1 MTSWM
6 TFWAGSKRANK
17 LTKVVEDIEQ
27 ECLTPSEIAAIIPA
41 LLDVEA
47 KERKIARQ
55 VVWLQIVVVLTAASI
70 VYGTNGTPQFAS
82 AVLSGGGVSA
92 VNGAMLAW
100 RMSRSALHTAS
111 EVSDPRAVHQQLRLL
126 YFYAAER
133 YLVVVTL
140 LGLCMAVMKLPP
152 LALLAGFATCQTV
165 LLVARLLLRQIK
177 TEIANKN
184 V

>member
-1 MTSWM
+1 M
-6 TFWAGSKRANK
+6 SKPVA
-17 LTKVVEDIEQ
+17 DIQ
-27 ECLTPSEIAAIIPA
+27 QQCLTPSEIAAIIPA

-55 VVWLQIVVVLTAASI
+55 VVLLQMVVTLTAASV
-70 VYGTNGTPQFAS
+70 VYSTNGSPKLAV
-82 AVLSGGGVSA
+82 AVLGGGGVSV
-92 VNGAMLAW
+92 VNGALLAW
-100 RMSRSALHTAS
+100 RMSRSASQAAS
-111 EVSDPRAVHQQLRLL
+111 EVSDSRAVHKQLRLL

-140 LGLCMAVMKLPP
+140 LGLCMATLKLSP
-152 LALLAGFATCQTV
+152 LALLAGFATGQGV
-165 LLVARLLLRQIK
+165 LLVARLFSRQIK

>member
-1 MTSWM
+1 M
-6 TFWAGSKRANK
+6 SKA
-17 LTKVVEDIEQ
+17 VEDIQ
-27 ECLTPSEIAAIIPA
+27 QQCLTPSEIAAIIPA

-55 VVWLQIVVVLTAASI
+55 VVWLQIGAILTAASI
-70 VYGTNGTPQFAS
+70 VYSTNGAPQFAL
-82 AVLSGGGVSA
+82 AVLSGGGVSV

-100 RMSRSALHTAS
+100 RMSRSAMYTAS
-111 EVSDPRAVHQQLRLL
+111 EVSDSRAVHQQLRLL

-133 YLVVVTL
+133 YLVVITL
-140 LGLCMAVMKLPP
+140 LGLCMAVLKLSP
-152 LALLAGFATCQTV
+152 LALLAGFTTGQTV
-165 LLVARLLLRQIK
+165 LLAARLLLRQIK

>member
-1 MTSWM
+1 M
-6 TFWAGSKRANK
+6 SKPVA
-17 LTKVVEDIEQ
+17 DIQ
-27 ECLTPSEIAAIIPA
+27 QQCLTPSEIAAIIPA

-55 VVWLQIVVVLTAASI
+55 VVLLQMVVTLTAASI
-70 VYGTNGTPQFAS
+70 VYSTNGSPQLAF
-82 AVLSGGGVSA
+82 AVLSGGGVSVA
-92 VNGAMLAW
+92 NAAMLAW
-100 RMSRSALHTAS
+100 RMSRSASVLQAAS
-111 EVSDPRAVHQQLRLL
+111 EVSDSRAVHQQLRLL

-133 YLVVVTL
+133 YLVVATL
-140 LGLCMAVMKLPP
+140 LGLCMAALKLSP
-152 LALLAGFATCQTV
+152 LALLAGFTTGQAV

>member
-1 MTSWM
+1 M
-6 TFWAGSKRANK
+6 
-17 LTKVVEDIEQ
+17 DIQ
-27 ECLTPSEIAAIIPA
+27 QQCLTPSEIAAIIPA
-41 LLDVEA
+41 LLEVEA

-55 VVWLQIVVVLTAASI
+55 VVLLQMVVTLTAASI
-70 VYGTNGTPQFAS
+70 AYSTNGTLQFAL
-82 AVLSGGGVSA
+82 AVLSGGSVSV

-111 EVSDPRAVHQQLRLL
+111 EVSDSRAVHQQLRLL

-140 LGLCMAVMKLPP
+140 LGLCMAALKLSS
-152 LALLAGFATCQTV
+152 LALLAGFVAGQSV
-165 LLVARLLLRQIK
+165 LLVARLLLSKFK
-177 TEIANKN
+177 TEIVTKN

>member
-1 MTSWM
+1 L
-6 TFWAGSKRANK
+6 SKA
-17 LTKVVEDIEQ
+17 VSDVEQ
-27 ECLTPSEIAAIIPA
+27 QCLTPSEIAAIIPA

-55 VVWLQIVVVLTAASI
+55 VVWLQMMVTLTVASI
-70 VYGTNGTPQFAS
+70 AYSTKGTPQFAL
-82 AVLSGGGVSA
+82 AVLSGGAVSV

-100 RMSRSALHTAS
+100 RMSRSAKQPAREAPDS
-111 EVSDPRAVHQQLRLL
+111 RAVHQQLRLL

-140 LGLCMAVMKLPP
+140 LGLCMAALKLSS
-152 LALLAGFATCQTV
+152 LALLAGFAAGQSV
-165 LLVARLLLRQIK
+165 LLVARLLLSKIK
-177 TEIANKN
+177 TEIVTKN

>member
-1 MTSWM
+1 M
-6 TFWAGSKRANK
+6 SKA
-17 LTKVVEDIEQ
+17 VEDIQ
-27 ECLTPSEIAAIIPA
+27 QQCLTPSEIAAIIPA

-55 VVWLQIVVVLTAASI
+55 VVWLQIMITLTAASI
-70 VYGTNGTPQFAS
+70 VYSTNGTPRFAM
-82 AVLSGGGVSA
+82 AVISGGGVSV

-111 EVSDPRAVHQQLRLL
+111 EVSDSRAVHQQLRLL

-140 LGLCMAVMKLPP
+140 LGLCIAALKLSP
-152 LALLAGFATCQTV
+152 LALLAGFATGQTV
-165 LLVARLLLRQIK
+165 LLAARLLLRQIK

>member
-1 MTSWM
+1 L
-6 TFWAGSKRANK
+6 SKA
-17 LTKVVEDIEQ
+17 VSDIEQ
-27 ECLTPSEIAAIIPA
+27 QCLTPSEIAAIIPA

-47 KERKIARQ
+47 KERKVARQ
-55 VVWLQIVVVLTAASI
+55 VVLLQMVVTLIAASI
-70 VYGTNGTPQFAS
+70 AYSTNGTPRFAM
-82 AVLSGGGVSA
+82 AVLSGGSVSV

-111 EVSDPRAVHQQLRLL
+111 EVSDSRAVHQQLRLL

-140 LGLCMAVMKLPP
+140 LGLCMAALKLSS
-152 LALLAGFATCQTV
+152 LALLAGFVAGQSV
-165 LLVARLLLRQIK
+165 LLVARLLLSKFK
-177 TEIANKN
+177 TEIVTKN